1 MRKNCRSL
9 LLASLALTCGL
20 LASCLSS
27 GPEKPLGAM
36 ADAMEKNDS
45 AAFLAQMDMPLF
57 AANEAR
63 NMTNENEALNMLDS
77 LGQDLGLGGMDQL
90 LGSALNMEDKLRKSL
105 TRGVSTGELMAH
117 CRKAERPDCPW
128 VPESL
133 RNAKVVEL
141 GPDAAVA
148 SVTTPAGMTS
158 WLALRKQGETWR
170 VVGRAVM
177 ENMARAFAQAGSQT
191 KAAPAAPAK
200 AQVTGVVRDAAGNPM
215 IGVTVTVKG
224 TLVGV
229 STGVDGSYTIPAD
242 KDAMLLFSY
251 IGYRNQEEPVG
262 QRTQID
268 VTMQE
273 DQLVMDEVVV
283 VGYGTLKK
291 RNIVGAVENLAGD
304 AVENRPN
311 ADITRSLQGQIPGLN
326 IVQTDGKAAHG
337 GQVTIRGV
345 NNSFKAR
352 VISILMR

>member
-63 NMTNENEALNMLDS
+63 NMTNENE
-77 LGQDLGLGGMDQL
+77 
-90 LGSALNMEDKLRKSL
+90 ALNMEDKLRKSL

-191 KAAPAAPAK
+191 KAASAAPAK
-200 AQVTGVVRDAAGNPM
+200 AQQPAAKPAPKPAP
-215 IGVTVTVKG
+215 KG
-224 TLVGV
+224 
-229 STGVDGSYTIPAD
+229 D
-242 KDAMLLFSY
+242 
-251 IGYRNQEEPVG
+251 
-262 QRTQID
+262 
-268 VTMQE
+268 
-273 DQLVMDEVVV
+273 
-283 VGYGTLKK
+283 
-291 RNIVGAVENLAGD
+291 GAVTL
-304 AVENRPN
+304 
-311 ADITRSLQGQIPGLN
+311 
-326 IVQTDGKAAHG
+326 
-337 GQVTIRGV
+337 
-345 NNSFKAR
+345 
-352 VISILMR
+352 

>member
-1 MRKNCRSL
+1 MHKHCRSL
-9 LLASLALTCGL
+9 LLATFALSCGL

-45 AAFLAQMDMPLF
+45 ATFLAQIDMPRF

-141 GPDAAVA
+141 GPEAAVA

-158 WLALRKQGETWR
+158 WLALRKQGENWR

-177 ENMARAFAQAGSQT
+177 ENMARAFAQARQA

-200 AQVTGVVRDAAGNPM
+200 TQQPAAKPAPKPAP
-215 IGVTVTVKG
+215 KG
-224 TLVGV
+224 
-229 STGVDGSYTIPAD
+229 D
-242 KDAMLLFSY
+242 
-251 IGYRNQEEPVG
+251 
-262 QRTQID
+262 
-268 VTMQE
+268 
-273 DQLVMDEVVV
+273 
-283 VGYGTLKK
+283 
-291 RNIVGAVENLAGD
+291 GAVTL
-304 AVENRPN
+304 
-311 ADITRSLQGQIPGLN
+311 
-326 IVQTDGKAAHG
+326 
-337 GQVTIRGV
+337 
-345 NNSFKAR
+345 
-352 VISILMR
+352 

>member
-1 MRKNCRSL
+1 MHKHCRSL
-9 LLASLALTCGL
+9 LLATLALSCGL

-57 AANEAR
+57 A
-63 NMTNENEALNMLDS
+63 ENEALNMLDS

-141 GPDAAVA
+141 GPEAAVA

-158 WLALRKQGETWR
+158 WLALRKQGENWR

-200 AQVTGVVRDAAGNPM
+200 AQQPAAKPAPKPAP
-215 IGVTVTVKG
+215 KG
-224 TLVGV
+224 
-229 STGVDGSYTIPAD
+229 D
-242 KDAMLLFSY
+242 
-251 IGYRNQEEPVG
+251 
-262 QRTQID
+262 
-268 VTMQE
+268 
-273 DQLVMDEVVV
+273 
-283 VGYGTLKK
+283 
-291 RNIVGAVENLAGD
+291 GAVTL
-304 AVENRPN
+304 
-311 ADITRSLQGQIPGLN
+311 
-326 IVQTDGKAAHG
+326 
-337 GQVTIRGV
+337 
-345 NNSFKAR
+345 
-352 VISILMR
+352 

>member
-1 MRKNCRSL
+1 MHKHCRSL
-9 LLASLALTCGL
+9 LLASLALSCGL

-45 AAFLAQMDMPLF
+45 ATFLAQIDMPRF

-141 GPDAAVA
+141 GPEAAVA

-158 WLALRKQGETWR
+158 WLALRKQGENWH

-177 ENMARAFAQAGSQT
+177 ENMARAFAQAGQA

-200 AQVTGVVRDAAGNPM
+200 TQQPAAKPAPKPAP
-215 IGVTVTVKG
+215 KG
-224 TLVGV
+224 
-229 STGVDGSYTIPAD
+229 D
-242 KDAMLLFSY
+242 
-251 IGYRNQEEPVG
+251 
-262 QRTQID
+262 
-268 VTMQE
+268 
-273 DQLVMDEVVV
+273 
-283 VGYGTLKK
+283 
-291 RNIVGAVENLAGD
+291 GAVTL
-304 AVENRPN
+304 
-311 ADITRSLQGQIPGLN
+311 
-326 IVQTDGKAAHG
+326 
-337 GQVTIRGV
+337 
-345 NNSFKAR
+345 
-352 VISILMR
+352 

>member
-177 ENMARAFAQAGSQT
+177 ENMARAFAQGGSQT
-191 KAAPAAPAK
+191 KAAPAAPARAQQPAAKPAPK
-200 AQVTGVVRDAAGNPM
+200 AAP
-215 IGVTVTVKG
+215 KG
-224 TLVGV
+224 
-229 STGVDGSYTIPAD
+229 D
-242 KDAMLLFSY
+242 
-251 IGYRNQEEPVG
+251 
-262 QRTQID
+262 
-268 VTMQE
+268 
-273 DQLVMDEVVV
+273 
-283 VGYGTLKK
+283 
-291 RNIVGAVENLAGD
+291 GAVTL
-304 AVENRPN
+304 
-311 ADITRSLQGQIPGLN
+311 
-326 IVQTDGKAAHG
+326 
-337 GQVTIRGV
+337 
-345 NNSFKAR
+345 
-352 VISILMR
+352 

>member
-1 MRKNCRSL
+1 MHKHCRSL
-9 LLASLALTCGL
+9 LLATLALSCGL

-45 AAFLAQMDMPLF
+45 ATFLAQIDMPRF

-141 GPDAAVA
+141 GPEAAVA

-158 WLALRKQGETWR
+158 WLALRKQGENWR

-177 ENMARAFAQAGSQT
+177 ENMARAFAQSGQA

-200 AQVTGVVRDAAGNPM
+200 TQQPAAKPAPKPAP
-215 IGVTVTVKG
+215 KG
-224 TLVGV
+224 
-229 STGVDGSYTIPAD
+229 D
-242 KDAMLLFSY
+242 
-251 IGYRNQEEPVG
+251 
-262 QRTQID
+262 
-268 VTMQE
+268 
-273 DQLVMDEVVV
+273 
-283 VGYGTLKK
+283 
-291 RNIVGAVENLAGD
+291 GAVTL
-304 AVENRPN
+304 
-311 ADITRSLQGQIPGLN
+311 
-326 IVQTDGKAAHG
+326 
-337 GQVTIRGV
+337 
-345 NNSFKAR
+345 
-352 VISILMR
+352 

>member
-191 KAAPAAPAK
+191 KAAIPPGQSARRSGQGAAARSQACSQGRWGRHAVGISASLLCNDTKGTAGSSGPFFVRAAGRTGMGRTGPALRGRALSPAAVLRAFP
-200 AQVTGVVRDAAGNPM
+200 R
-215 IGVTVTVKG
+215 
-224 TLVGV
+224 
-229 STGVDGSYTIPAD
+229 
-242 KDAMLLFSY
+242 
-251 IGYRNQEEPVG
+251 
-262 QRTQID
+262 
-268 VTMQE
+268 
-273 DQLVMDEVVV
+273 
-283 VGYGTLKK
+283 
-291 RNIVGAVENLAGD
+291 GD
-304 AVENRPN
+304 P
-311 ADITRSLQGQIPGLN
+311 L
-326 IVQTDGKAAHG
+326 
-337 GQVTIRGV
+337 
-345 NNSFKAR
+345 
-352 VISILMR
+352 

>member
-1 MRKNCRSL
+1 MHKHCRSL
-9 LLASLALTCGL
+9 LLASLALSCGL

-45 AAFLAQMDMPLF
+45 ATFLAQIDMPRF

-141 GPDAAVA
+141 GPEAAVA

-158 WLALRKQGETWR
+158 WLALWKQGENWR

-177 ENMARAFAQAGSQT
+177 ENMARAFAQAGQA

-200 AQVTGVVRDAAGNPM
+200 TQQPAA
-215 IGVTVTVKG
+215 K
-224 TLVGV
+224 
-229 STGVDGSYTIPAD
+229 PAPTPAPKSD
-242 KDAMLLFSY
+242 
-251 IGYRNQEEPVG
+251 
-262 QRTQID
+262 
-268 VTMQE
+268 
-273 DQLVMDEVVV
+273 
-283 VGYGTLKK
+283 
-291 RNIVGAVENLAGD
+291 GAVTL
-304 AVENRPN
+304 
-311 ADITRSLQGQIPGLN
+311 
-326 IVQTDGKAAHG
+326 
-337 GQVTIRGV
+337 
-345 NNSFKAR
+345 
-352 VISILMR
+352 

>member
-1 MRKNCRSL
+1 MHKHCRSL
-9 LLASLALTCGL
+9 LLATLALSCGL

-45 AAFLAQMDMPLF
+45 ATFLAQIDMPRF
-57 AANEAR
+57 AANETR

-141 GPDAAVA
+141 GPEAAVA

-158 WLALRKQGETWR
+158 WLALRKQGENWR

-177 ENMARAFAQAGSQT
+177 ENMARAFAQAGQA

-200 AQVTGVVRDAAGNPM
+200 TQQPAAKPAPKPAP
-215 IGVTVTVKG
+215 KG
-224 TLVGV
+224 
-229 STGVDGSYTIPAD
+229 D
-242 KDAMLLFSY
+242 
-251 IGYRNQEEPVG
+251 
-262 QRTQID
+262 
-268 VTMQE
+268 
-273 DQLVMDEVVV
+273 
-283 VGYGTLKK
+283 
-291 RNIVGAVENLAGD
+291 GAVTL
-304 AVENRPN
+304 
-311 ADITRSLQGQIPGLN
+311 
-326 IVQTDGKAAHG
+326 
-337 GQVTIRGV
+337 
-345 NNSFKAR
+345 
-352 VISILMR
+352 